1 MDSDDTVEYLKFY
14 TIIFLIN
21 NLFLISNQFLGV
33 VGNWS
38 FITQIAQ
45 EKHDAL
51 DPSWI
56 VIDEVIGMS
65 IAWLFIQDHNIYHL
79 VILFCLFRFFDIF
92 KIEPV
97 RYIDKNLKHGSGV
110 ILDDVVAGLY
120 AGLTYKI
127 IQFFEIIP

>member
-1 MDSDDTVEYLKFY
+1 M
-14 TIIFLIN
+14 
-21 NLFLISNQFLGV
+21 
-33 VGNWS
+33 
-38 FITQIAQ
+38 AQ